1 VRDREITSDQ
11 TPPVA
16 TIGINEENLR
26 FDDLP
31 RDREKVLSKN
41 FRFLFSILEEGGKK
55 ALASKLGIDP
65 TTVSWPPTRDYTQRR
80 KITLDQRP
88 SRHVKAGDGGIETW
102 WRLMGPKS
110 VAESN
115 QRCHLPQRCRG
126 RPASSGGRLI

>member
-1 VRDREITSDQ
+1 MLQFADIRPGVSEAGYPFHLKRADGSCGARCGTAKSRAIKR
-11 TPPVA
+11 PLVA

-65 TTVSWPPTRDYTQRR
+65 TTVSWPRTRD
-80 KITLDQRP
+80 
-88 SRHVKAGDGGIETW
+88 
-102 WRLMGPKS
+102 
-110 VAESN
+110 
-115 QRCHLPQRCRG
+115 
-126 RPASSGGRLI
+126 